1 MDQFLLKSILEV
13 ALQIEVIMKENK
25 YINKIKTCSVG

>member
-13 ALQIEVIMKENK
+13 ALQIEVIMEENK
-25 YINKIKTCSVG
+25 YINKIKTSVG

>member
-13 ALQIEVIMKENK
+13 ALQIEVIMEENK
-25 YINKIKTCSVG
+25 YINKIKISVG